1 MGTMRLSRRRWLALA
16 TGVSVGLT
24 FGCGQQA
31 PPPAGPAP
39 EPGKPAASAAT
50 AEPAASAS
58 KPAATTA
65 QPATQAA
72 PTGGKRAEVI
82 TAIQLSL
89 PASLFWGVPNG
100 WSNLSKIDA
109 LTGDWLVMPDADGV
123 LVPRLAREVPT
134 LANGG
139 ARFDGEGAARRLRV
153 TYRLRD
159 GLVWQDGT
167 PLTSADVAF
176 AFELQRTPEFPLI
189 DRSLVN
195 KVDEVTTPDP
205 LTAEFVFKP
214 GTFDPDFARVGE
226 PYPKHLW
233 SGIAPAQL
241 LKSEHATKPLH
252 AGPYRLKESRP
263 NEYVMF
269 EANPRYWAGPP
280 RTPTIV
286 MKVAADSNAMLAQA
300 KAGQQEITMFGYT
313 GADLLPELERY
324 AADGRH
330 TVIVRPSTSTLIV
343 GLNLDRPIL
352 RDVRVRRAL
361 LAALD
366 RQGRNAAI
374 VLGRVGVLNSWL
386 TAACP
391 A

>member
-1 MGTMRLSRRRWLALA
+1 M
-16 TGVSVGLT
+16 T

-31 PPPAGPAP
+31 PPALGPRTRQPARARRRQNQPPAPAGRRPRSPAGD
-39 EPGKPAASAAT
+39 PGRAHRRQARRGHHRDP
-50 AEPAASAS
+50 
-58 KPAATTA
+58 A
-65 QPATQAA
+65 QPA
-72 PTGGKRAEVI
+72 
-82 TAIQLSL
+82 
-89 PASLFWGVPNG
+89 ASLFWGVPNG

-109 LTGDWLVMPDADGV
+109 LTGDWLVMPDADGT

-159 GLVWQDGT
+159 GPGLAGWHAADLRRRRVRLRAPADAGIPADRPFAGRARSTGSWT
-167 PLTSADVAF
+167 P
-176 AFELQRTPEFPLI
+176 
-189 DRSLVN
+189 N
-195 KVDEVTTPDP
+195 P

-214 GTFDPDFARVGE
+214 GAFDPDFARVGE

-241 LKSEHATKPLH
+241 LKSEHATKPVH

-330 TVIVRPSTSTLIV
+330 TGDRAAEHQHADRRAESRPPDPTRRPRPS
-343 GLNLDRPIL
+343 GAAGGAGPQGHERRDPARPG
-352 RDVRVRRAL
+352 RRA
-361 LAALD
+361 
-366 RQGRNAAI
+366 Q
-374 VLGRVGVLNSWL
+374 
-386 TAACP
+386 
-391 A
+391 